1 MVKWNGSMEGLG
13 GFGDGGG
20 GANGGGNP
28 YELIANQPQYSQ
40 HVAANPS
47 NSLTRRPMNQALI
60 PTHPRG
66 SFDTSMPWAD
76 LAGDDTSLVAHNPDD
91 ETIVQD
97 NVEVLEEL
105 AQKAK
110 REAQGKRKQIPP
122 FVQKLSRFVSQSGHD
137 KLVLDSC

>member
-1 MVKWNGSMEGLG
+1 
-13 GFGDGGG
+13 
-20 GANGGGNP
+20 
-28 YELIANQPQYSQ
+28 
-40 HVAANPS
+40 
-47 NSLTRRPMNQALI
+47 
-60 PTHPRG
+60 
-66 SFDTSMPWAD
+66 MPWAD